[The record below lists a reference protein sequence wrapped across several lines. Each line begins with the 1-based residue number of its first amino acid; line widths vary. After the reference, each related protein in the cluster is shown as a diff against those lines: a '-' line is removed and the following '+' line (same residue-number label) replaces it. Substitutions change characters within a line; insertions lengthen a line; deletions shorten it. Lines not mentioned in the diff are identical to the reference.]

1 MIWVLTP
8 ASYTYNKASVN
19 STDKTVMMKLLHH
32 HRRDKLQGKS
42 SAPQALW
49 CYPPSLK
56 YSADAIYFGEWLSY
70 MAERLLLRAIIIE
83 LKWSLEADTLP
94 QWSRSADPVLDG
106 SKKIEMKAGC
116 QKTA

>member
-1 MIWVLTP
+1 
-8 ASYTYNKASVN
+8 
-19 STDKTVMMKLLHH
+19 
-32 HRRDKLQGKS
+32 
-42 SAPQALW
+42 
-49 CYPPSLK
+49 
-56 YSADAIYFGEWLSY
+56 